1 MAPIVWRVPWP
12 PEIRARLV
20 TFNNPTGDIT
30 NSDLEMA
37 AEVLGWLV
45 LEAVVKT

>member
-1 MAPIVWRVPWP
+1 MGLWSKRHGVHCMAS
-12 PEIRARLV
+12 AM
-20 TFNNPTGDIT
+20 PTGDIT

-45 LEAVVKT
+45 LEAVI